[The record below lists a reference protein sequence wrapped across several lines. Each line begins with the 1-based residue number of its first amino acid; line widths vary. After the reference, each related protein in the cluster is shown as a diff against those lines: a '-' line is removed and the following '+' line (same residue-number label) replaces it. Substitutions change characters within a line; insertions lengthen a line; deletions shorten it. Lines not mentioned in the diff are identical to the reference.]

1 MRLTFLMSRSFKG
14 LLMNNKA
21 LGTKWEKDFCKWL
34 ASKGWWVHFI
44 TPAPDGGQ
52 PFDVIAVRNGKALA
66 IDCKTSAKPTFSL
79 NRLELNQIMSFN
91 KWLKCGNLMPVVAV
105 KYQDNLYLIKYDE
118 LKAGYVDLRKRRGIT
133 V

>member
-1 MRLTFLMSRSFKG
+1 
-14 LLMNNKA
+14 MNNKA

-52 PFDVIAVRNGKALA
+52 PFDVIAVKNGKALA
-66 IDCKTSAKPTFSL
+66 IDCKTSAKATFSL

-105 KYQDNLYLIKYDE
+105 NYQGKLYFIKYDE
-118 LKAGYVDLRKRRGIT
+118 LKAGYVDLRKRRGIDL
-133 V
+133 

>member
-1 MRLTFLMSRSFKG
+1 MRLMFRMFHSFKG

-34 ASKGWWVHFI
+34 AQKGWWVHFI

-52 PFDVIAVRNGKALA
+52 PFDVIAVKNGKALA
-66 IDCKTSAKPTFSL
+66 IDCKTSAKATFSL
-79 NRLELNQIMSFN
+79 NRLELNQVMSFN

-105 KYQDNLYLIKYDE
+105 NYQGKLYFIKYDE
-118 LKAGYVDLRKRRGIT
+118 LKAGYVDLRKRRGIDL
-133 V
+133 

>member
-1 MRLTFLMSRSFKG
+1 
-14 LLMNNKA
+14 MNNKA

-66 IDCKTSAKPTFSL
+66 IDCKTSAKPIFNFS
-79 NRLELNQIMSFN
+79 RLELNQKTAFN
-91 KWLKCGNLMPVVAV
+91 KWARCGNTMPLVAV
-105 KYQDNLYLIKYDE
+105 KYQNKLYYIKYDE
-118 LKAGYVDLRKRRGIT
+118 LKKGYVDLRQKRGINI
-133 V
+133 

>member
-1 MRLTFLMSRSFKG
+1 MQAQFLMFRSFKE

-52 PFDVIAVRNGKALA
+52 PFDVIAVKNGKALA
-66 IDCKTSAKPTFSL
+66 IDCKTSAKATFSL
-79 NRLELNQIMSFN
+79 NRLELNQKTSFN
-91 KWLKCGNLMPVVAV
+91 KWMRCGNLMPLVAV
-105 KYQDNLYLIKYDE
+105 NYQGKLYYIKYDE
-118 LKAGYVDLRKRRGIT
+118 LKAGYVDLRKRRGIDL
-133 V
+133 

>member
-1 MRLTFLMSRSFKG
+1 MRLMFRTFHSFKG

-52 PFDVIAVRNGKALA
+52 PFDVIAVKNGKALA
-66 IDCKTSAKPTFSL
+66 IDCKTSAKVTFSL

-91 KWLKCGNLMPVVAV
+91 KWVKCGNLMPVVAV